1 MKLKKLLLPLAMTML
16 AVVGCRKDELGHQE
30 TPPPV
35 EEKSIKAY
43 KEEEG
48 PEKTTFHPNA
58 IFVKS
63 DINNHFVSYSAQ
75 NGELVFEE
83 TEALNIVK
91 EGDIMYSLP
100 TKDFPDGY
108 AFEVISSKKVNR
120 GGATGKGQNAVAYTI
135 KPAPMTAVFS
145 DYTST
150 SKTVVDTDVS
160 KAIAHNF
167 LEDQKGNDYLLNST
181 PFGAV
186 SMVSPDFDMKDIL
199 DTYKAKHAAKP
210 KNLFRFK
217 SLHIGSKETSLEYIL
232 YDKDKNYDSTNDQVV
247 LEMKVEYE
255 LSDTDISIKNN
266 KINFIGKHKW
276 SSSAALKYEY
286 EKDWTDQE
294 KENFK
299 KEFKKEVVGD
309 KFNVL
314 SVPLT
319 LPNLSDLVVKP
330 TLDLFYEL
338 QLDMQGNI
346 KVEAGVR
353 DYEYSFNINNQGQ
366 PAFNL
371 LNEGE
376 YFSDIQVAANIN
388 VGMRFGLGV
397 TAEFP
402 AFRLFNVDKKS
413 YAGVYADVGANANVQ
428 AVLVNSSANANCYK
442 LKTTYTIDAGIY
454 FEYKLHFLGDE
465 TLGKKVP
472 IYTKPLDTGDLA
484 DIDKCIPK
492 DWISTPTPTPVAP
505 PQTVLVEGGTFWMG
519 SPNNE
524 GNSNEHP
531 IHQVT
536 LSNYRMS
543 KYEITN
549 AQYAAFLNARG
560 NQVTNGVRWYQGGS
574 SGEIQVVSGSWKV
587 KQGKENHPVNY
598 VTWYGAKA
606 YAEWVGGRLPTE
618 AEWEYAA
625 RGGKYSLGFFYAG
638 SNNVGDVAWYYDN
651 SSVNGTRTTHPVGQ
665 KQPNELGL
673 YDMSGNVWEWCS
685 DWYGAYSSNAQSNP
699 TGPTTGSY
707 RVLRGGSFGHDAYNT
722 RVANRDDYDPS
733 YQNILIGFR
742 VVFP

>member
-1 MKLKKLLLPLAMTML
+1 MKLKNLLLPLAMTML

-108 AFEVISSKKVNR
+108 AFEVISSKKINR
-120 GGATGKGQNAVAYTI
+120 GGATGKGQNAVAYTT

-255 LSDTDISIKNN
+255 LSDTDIRIKNKN
-266 KINFIGKHKW
+266 INFTGKHKW
-276 SSSAALKYEY
+276 SSTAALKYEY

-314 SVPLT
+314 SIPLT
-319 LPNLSDLVVKP
+319 LPNLSDLIVKP

-338 QLDMQGNI
+338 QLDIQGNI
-346 KVEAGVR
+346 KVETGVR

-505 PQTVLVEGGTFWMG
+505 PQTVLVEGGTFLMG
-519 SPNNE
+519 SPN
-524 GNSNEHP
+524 GVGDSDEHP
-531 IHQVT
+531 QHQVT
-536 LSNYRMS
+536 LSNYRIS
-543 KYEITN
+543 KYEVTN
-549 AQYAAFLNARG
+549 AQYAAFLNAKG
-560 NQVTNGVRWYQGGS
+560 NQTEGGS
-574 SGEIQVVSGSWKV
+574 TWYYEGGYMARIQKNGGVFVVSSGY
-587 KQGKENHPVNY
+587 ENHPVNY

-625 RGGKYSLGFFYAG
+625 RGGKYSQGYTYAG
-638 SNNVGDVAWYYDN
+638 SNNVDAVAWYYGN
-651 SSVNGTRTTHPVGQ
+651 SGNNTHPVGQ

-699 TGPTTGSY
+699 TGPTSGISKN
-707 RVLRGGSFGHDAYNT
+707 RRGGDFYYLAGDGYT
-722 RVANRDDYDPS
+722 RIANRDEGH
-733 YQNILIGFR
+733 LIDRRRTDGFR